1 MKAAACSLAIALA
14 MPAVAAPIVR
24 GAPLAVRILFDNS
37 GSMYPG
43 YRPPGT
49 PERQTREQLGVHY
62 IHESPAFAQWLDDFV
77 RRQSIVDGG
86 SVGMWTFTSNERFT
100 PADIQQVHPTV
111 PTRDFHAADALG
123 QFPRQAGSNTYLTE
137 TLDTFHRGFT
147 GLVWLITDNIVE
159 TNGGQP
165 DLDVQ
170 AFFRSLAS
178 QDAFRSVHLFKYTL
192 EENGHTATLA
202 VYGFLVSEAPLP
214 PETLAYYD
222 ERFRALRDAKRSD
235 GNTDLFAGREH
246 LKLKNLSI
254 EPMRLRADLQLIL
267 NDREKGT
274 FAEGDTVQL
283 GLDGEIRSYLTQH
296 SVTGGRYA
304 LTIGSPFLPEEW
316 AQRDFGARSLDAE
329 VFDSVSGAIDQPIPP
344 NGTRRVEAVLHSQQP
359 VAFTPKGV
367 TQWVRLAWKGADV
380 RYTGG
385 VRMSFT
391 DVRVRFE
398 PQRMAGIF
406 GIDHA
411 SSIFEFQN
419 VATIPGVQPSV
430 APVSFVLHAKTG
442 RTAILLVILAIL
454 VILAAVLAFLLSRP
468 KTFRIAVSGTP
479 DTVIALRRMGSH
491 NVVHEGKLLG
501 RLTRSLADGHGFQ
514 PVNGSRD
521 VSVIPA
527 ADGEAWDVKLAG
539 AGMRRLSIKADG
551 ARISPKP
558 SNLASPS
565 SPRAGPPPPPSPSSK
580 PPMPSARP
588 PRRP

>member
-1 MKAAACSLAIALA
+1 MKTAALLLAIAVVT
-14 MPAVAAPIVR
+14 PATAAPIVR
-24 GAPLAVRILFDNS
+24 GGPLPVRILFDNS

-43 YRPPGT
+43 YRPPGM
-49 PERQTREQLGVHY
+49 PDRQTREQLGVHY
-62 IHESPAFAQWLDDFV
+62 IHQSPVFAQWLDDFV
-77 RRQSIVDGG
+77 QRQSIVDGG
-86 SVGMWTFTSNERFT
+86 TVGMWTFTSNEQFT
-100 PADIQQVHPTV
+100 PSDIQQVHPAV
-111 PTRDFHAADALG
+111 PIRDFHAANALR
-123 QFPRQAGSNTYLTE
+123 QFPQQAGRNTYLTE
-137 TLDTFHRGFT
+137 TLTAFCHGFT

-178 QDAFRSVHLFKYTL
+178 QEAFRSVHLFKYTL
-192 EENGHTATLA
+192 EENGHAGTLA
-202 VYGFLVSEAPLP
+202 VYGILASEAPVP

-235 GNTDLFAGREH
+235 GNADLFAGREH

-254 EPMRLRADLQLIL
+254 EPMVLRADLQLIL

-329 VFDSVSGAIDQPIPP
+329 IFDSVSGSIDQSIPP

-359 VAFTPKGV
+359 VAFTPKGIA
-367 TQWVRLAWKGADV
+367 QWVRLAWKGADV

-411 SSIFEFQN
+411 SSIFDFQN

-430 APVSFVLHAKTG
+430 APVSFVLHAKSG
-442 RTAILLVILAIL
+442 RTAILLTVLAL
-454 VILAAVLAFLLSRP
+454 VAAMTAVFAFLLSRK

-479 DTVIALRRMGSH
+479 ETVIALRRMGSH
-491 NVVHEGKLLG
+491 NVVCEGKLLG
-501 RLTRSLADGHGFQ
+501 RLTRGLADVYGFQ
-514 PVNGSRD
+514 PANGSRD
-521 VSVIPA
+521 LSVVPA

-539 AGMRRLSIKADG
+539 GAMRRLSIKAGG
-551 ARISPKP
+551 ASVVPKP
-558 SNLASPS
+558 SNPARS
-565 SPRAGPPPPPSPSSK
+565 SPARAGPPPPPSSK
-580 PPMPSARP
+580 PPMPPGRL

>member
-1 MKAAACSLAIALA
+1 LKTAVALLAIALA
-14 MPAVAAPIVR
+14 MPAASAPIAR
-24 GAPLAVRILFDNS
+24 GGPLPVRILFDNS

-43 YRPPGT
+43 YRPPGA
-49 PERQTREQLGVHY
+49 PDRQNREQLGVGF
-62 IHESPAFAQWLDDFV
+62 IHQSPVFAQWLDELV
-77 RRQSIVDGG
+77 QRQSIVDAGT
-86 SVGMWTFTSNERFT
+86 VGMWTFTSNGQFT
-100 PADIQQVHPTV
+100 PADIQQVQAPV
-111 PTRDFHAADALG
+111 AIRDFHAAEALRR
-123 QFPRQAGSNTYLTE
+123 FPQQAGNNTYLTE
-137 TLDTFHRGFT
+137 TLDTFSRGFT

-178 QDAFRSVHLFKYTL
+178 QDAFRSVHLFKYAL

-202 VYGFLVSEAPLP
+202 VYGILVSELPVP
-214 PETLAYYD
+214 PETLAHYD

-235 GNTDLFAGREH
+235 GHSDLFAGREH

-254 EPMRLRADLQLIL
+254 EPMRLRADLQLIVK
-267 NDREKGT
+267 DREKGT
-274 FAEGDTVQL
+274 FAEGETVQL
-283 GLDGEIRSYLTQH
+283 GLDGEIHSNLTQH

-304 LTIGSPFLPEEW
+304 LAIGSAFEPEEW
-316 AQRDFGARSLDAE
+316 AQRDFGARPLDAE

-344 NGTRRVEAVLHSQQP
+344 NGTHRVEAVLHSQQP
-359 VAFTPKGV
+359 VAFTPKGIA
-367 TQWVRLAWKGADV
+367 QWVRLAWKGADV

-442 RTAILLVILAIL
+442 RTAILLVILAL
-454 VILAAVLAFLLSRP
+454 LASAAALLAFLLSRK

-479 DTVIALRRMGSH
+479 ETVVALRRMGSH

-501 RLTRSLADGHGFQ
+501 RLTRGLVDSHGFH
-514 PVNGSRD
+514 PVNASRD
-521 VSVIPA
+521 LSVVPA
-527 ADGEAWDVKLAG
+527 ADGEAWDVKLGGG
-539 AGMRRLSIKADG
+539 AMRRLSIKADG
-551 ARISPKP
+551 ASVAPKT
-558 SNLASPS
+558 SNLARPSPA
-565 SPRAGPPPPPSPSSK
+565 RAGPPPSPSSK
-580 PPMPSARP
+580 PPMPPGRP